1 MAKCA
6 SCGKEFEFPN
16 YFMPSGSSSR
26 GKGKEIYPTCPNCG
40 VNLNEGKREKQDA
53 VSRAEKLF
61 GGKIE

>member
-16 YFMPSGSSSR
+16 YFMPSKAVGEGR
-26 GKGKEIYPTCPNCG
+26 EIYPSCPYCG
-40 VNLNEGKREKQDA
+40 FNLNEGKRQKIDA
-53 VSRAEKLF
+53 RMRAEKLV